1 MLGGNKEE
9 NNILLTA
16 YAKYIFTSE
25 KHRIQ
30 MDNLAVQ
37 YLSSLRLF
45 LLFFRMPGE
54 S

>member
-30 MDNLAVQ
+30 MDNLAV
-37 YLSSLRLF
+37 
-45 LLFFRMPGE
+45 
-54 S
+54 